1 MKGWEQSATET
12 MVIIRSPDYLIIMFL
27 VVLILALTLVLL
39 LRAEQKSL
47 GLAKH

>member
-27 VVLILALTLVLL
+27 EVLVLALSLVLL
-39 LRAEQKSL
+39 LKEQNRRA
-47 GLAKH
+47 